1 MVRAHCE
8 SDPSAARD
16 NAGILR
22 GVSSTRA
29 VAPRLRVLGLFL
41 AAWLAAPAIT
51 DAQATPEPQ
60 APRDAHHRPR
70 IGLVLSGGGA
80 RGTAHIGVLKV
91 LEQMHVPIDAIAG
104 TSMGAVVGGLYAS
117 GLSARDIEKIMT
129 SINWQD
135 AFRDRPPREDLDLRR
150 KEEDETF
157 LVKYHFGVRDG
168 HLVVPKGLIQGQK
181 LTETLR
187 RLTLPVARITDFDE
201 LPTPFRA
208 VATDLENGD
217 SVVMGSGDL
226 TSAMRASLSAPG
238 VFTPVE
244 REGRLLVDGGVADN
258 VPVDVART
266 MGVDVLIV
274 VDVGSP
280 LLSRQE
286 LTSAPV
292 ISNQVLS
299 ILIQRNA
306 QAQLE
311 TLDSRDILIRPALG
325 NASAFDFGSVA
336 RVIGVGEKAARE
348 SAAQLA
354 ALSVT
359 ERDMQQYALHRE
371 ALRVPPPRIDFV
383 TVEPGSEHYAA
394 AADAMF
400 GDLVGKP
407 LDPDAVARRVTSLYG
422 RGALYTL
429 DYRVIGAEGNYGL
442 ALDARPASE
451 GRYYFRFGL
460 SLQDDFEG
468 NSTYTAA
475 LRFVMSDI
483 TRNAG
488 EWVTDLSVGSNSGIS
503 SELFMP
509 LAPYSGWFVMPHIS
523 DLTRDLFWYQQQNLL
538 AKYRLHTFDYGM
550 DFGHQFGNWGEIR
563 VGAQQE
569 QGHYVLAIGDPTDP
583 NLPVQ
588 NFSPYRLNEY
598 FVRLTYDRLNDINFP
613 RSGQQAVVQY
623 SAYRNASGNVQTADQ
638 VTASYIG
645 AYSFGRDTLSFSA
658 AGGTTL
664 QANVTDLNLQFPLGG
679 FLNLSAR
686 RADSLLGPNYG
697 IARALFYRQIG
708 RGGPGYYDVP
718 TYLGVSLEAGN
729 VWQSRSAASF
739 GNTERNASVW
749 LGLDTFIGPVYIA
762 SGFDTHGNVL
772 YYLFLGRPFYGP
784 R

>member
-1 MVRAHCE
+1 MARAGRE
-8 SDPSAARD
+8 SKPSAARG

-51 DAQATPEPQ
+51 AAQATPEPQ
-60 APRDAHHRPR
+60 APLDTHHRPR
-70 IGLVLSGGGA
+70 VGLVLSGGGA

-91 LEQMHVPIDAIAG
+91 LEQMRVPIDAIAG

-187 RLTLPVARITDFDE
+187 RLTLPVARISDFDD

-238 VFTPVE
+238 VFAPVE
-244 REGRLLVDGGVADN
+244 REGRLLVDGGIADN
-258 VPVDVART
+258 VPVDIART

-280 LLSRQE
+280 LLSRQQ
-286 LTSAPV
+286 LTSAPA
-292 ISNQVLS
+292 ISNQIVS

-306 QAQLE
+306 QAQLA
-311 TLDSRDILIRPALG
+311 TLGSRDVLIRPALG
-325 NASAFDFGSVA
+325 NASAYDFGSVA
-336 RVIGVGEKAARE
+336 RVISVGEKAARE

-354 ALSVT
+354 ALAVS
-359 ERDMQQYALHRE
+359 ERDIQQYALHRE

-383 TVEPGSEHYAA
+383 TVEPGSERYAA
-394 AADAMF
+394 AADTVF

-422 RGALYTL
+422 RGALDTL
-429 DYRVIGAEGNYGL
+429 DYRVIGEPGHYGL
-442 ALDARPASE
+442 AIDARPASE
-451 GRYYFRFGL
+451 GRDYLRFGL
-460 SLQDDFEG
+460 ALQDDFQG

-475 LRFVMSDI
+475 MRFVMSDI

-488 EWVTDLSVGSNSGIS
+488 EWVTDLSVGPNSGIS
-503 SELFMP
+503 SELFLP
-509 LAPYSGWFVMPHIS
+509 LAQYSGWFVMPHIS
-523 DLTRDLFWYQQQNLL
+523 DLTRDLYWYQQQRPGGEVPAAHL
-538 AKYRLHTFDYGM
+538 RLRYSTSG
-550 DFGHQFGNWGEIR
+550 GSSAT
-563 VGAQQE
+563 GARSASALSSE
-569 QGHYVLAIGDPTDP
+569 QGHYVLAIGDPSDP

-588 NFSPYRLNEY
+588 SFSPYQLHEY
-598 FVRLTYDRLNDINFP
+598 FARLTYDRLDDINFP
-613 RSGQQAVVQY
+613 TPRPAGRRAMECIPQCERHRAERRPGDGQLCRRLFLRPRHAVILSSRRHDAAVECHRPQ
-623 SAYRNASGNVQTADQ
+623 SAVPARRLPQSL
-638 VTASYIG
+638 G
-645 AYSFGRDTLSFSA
+645 AAQRLA
-658 AGGTTL
+658 ARAELRHRTRAL
-664 QANVTDLNLQFPLGG
+664 
-679 FLNLSAR
+679 LSADRPWRPRVLR
-686 RADSLLGPNYG
+686 RADLSRPV
-697 IARALFYRQIG
+697 A
-708 RGGPGYYDVP
+708 GGGQRLADP
-718 TYLGVSLEAGN
+718 
-729 VWQSRSAASF
+729 
-739 GNTERNASVW
+739 
-749 LGLDTFIGPVYIA
+749 
-762 SGFDTHGNVL
+762 
-772 YYLFLGRPFYGP
+772 
-784 R
+784 